1 MKKLVALMI
10 LSLSLASCA
19 KSEEVPA
26 TTDETTTTVETPVD
40 AAAETPVDAPAA
52 E

>member
-26 TTDETTTTVETPVD
+26 TTDETTTVETTVD
-40 AAAETPVDAPAA
+40 ATAETPVDAPSA